1 MKCIILEDNIHH
13 QSYLEKKLLKIN
25 PNFSILK
32 YNDYS
37 SFQKDFESFE
47 DGSLFFMDIV
57 LNNDNG
63 IEITK
68 KINKKYQ
75 KSLIIYITGYIEF
88 ARDISD
94 SEYCY
99 FIYKPD
105 LDVKLP
111 KAINKAMKHIH
122 SMQQQI
128 IINHKGNTSII
139 DADNI
144 YYFERNLR
152 KTLIHLND
160 STVVTYDNFDCL
172 LKQIIYDFHQCHRS
186 FIVNF
191 RKVKEY
197 HRQFF
202 ILKNDVR
209 IPISRAYEKEIKQ
222 LFEEY
227 LLLQ

>member
-1 MKCIILEDNIHH
+1 MKCVILEDNINH
-13 QSYLEKKLLKIN
+13 QSYLEKKLLEIN
-25 PNFSILK
+25 PHFTIQK

-37 SFQKDFESFE
+37 SFKKDFMFFE

-57 LNNDNG
+57 INDDNG
-63 IEITK
+63 IDITK
-68 KINKKYQ
+68 KINQKYK
-75 KSLIIYITGYIEF
+75 KSLIIYITGYLEY

-111 KAINKAMKHIH
+111 KAIKKAVRRLQSLK
-122 SMQQQI
+122 QQI
-128 IINHKGNTSII
+128 IVNYKGNTSII
-139 DADNI
+139 DSEQI
-144 YYFERNLR
+144 FYFERNLR
-152 KTLIHLND
+152 KTMICLND
-160 STVVTYDNFDCL
+160 TTFETYDNFDCL
-172 LKQIIYDFHQCHRS
+172 LNQLMNDFHICHRS

-197 HRQFF
+197 HRQYF
-202 ILKNDVR
+202 ILKNNVR
-209 IPISRAYEKEIKQ
+209 IPISRSYEKEIKK